1 MSEIRFDTGLVR
13 YNINGAAEVVF
24 NPTDAAFV
32 ERLFKTF
39 DTLDQQQEA
48 YKKEIES
55 VDDKRKIFGI
65 ARERD
70 TAMRS
75 MIDEALGAPVC
86 DNLFGGMNVYAMAD
100 GLPVRCNLM
109 LALIDEIDTSF
120 ADEQKK
126 TNPRIAKYTARYQN
140 K

>member
-55 VDDKRKIFGI
+55 VDDKRKIFDI
-65 ARERD
+65 AHERD
-70 TAMRS
+70 AAMRI
-75 MIDEALGAPVC
+75 MIDEALGTPVC
-86 DNLFGGMNVYAMAD
+86 DEIFGGMNVY
-100 GLPVRCNLM
+100 
-109 LALIDEIDTSF
+109 EIGR
-120 ADEQKK
+120 AHV
-126 TNPRIAKYTARYQN
+126 
-140 K
+140 